1 MAIFQIIYF
10 QLKHILHI
18 ILYYTFIHSQK
29 QNLSVRCGEW
39 NLHGTEELHS
49 YQDRIVNQT
58 SIHPLYTGTSGI
70 SEKVNYNFALLHLE
84 EDFDLDVHINPICLP
99 DTPDKKTGMYIQYK
113 YTPRLVA
120 FIKSTFMI

>member
-1 MAIFQIIYF
+1 M
-10 QLKHILHI
+10 
-18 ILYYTFIHSQK
+18 
-29 QNLSVRCGEW
+29 
-39 NLHGTEELHS
+39 HGTEELHS